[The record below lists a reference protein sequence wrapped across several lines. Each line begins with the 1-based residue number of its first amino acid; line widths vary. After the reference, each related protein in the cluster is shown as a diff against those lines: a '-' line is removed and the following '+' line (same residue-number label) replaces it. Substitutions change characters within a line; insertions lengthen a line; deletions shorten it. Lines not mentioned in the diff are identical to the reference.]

1 MNCWI
6 KKRRGHG
13 SSCAFPLPTMSLP
26 MVFIVLTLAGCATT
40 PLPSPSNTVTLK
52 PGEQVVQT
60 STLIALRAQIAALEK
75 TAAVTASCVSEKA
88 EVASLTRQLADA
100 RAGDPGYQKLETR
113 VNELQG
119 RLSQSQQRETDL
131 RKKLN
136 ELVQI
141 EKNARLPQG
150 H

>member
-6 KKRRGHG
+6 KKRRGLG
-13 SSCAFPLPTMSLP
+13 SSCACPSPTTSLP
-26 MVFIVLTLAGCATT
+26 MVFIVLTLAGCAAT
-40 PLPSPSNTVTLK
+40 PLPSPPNTVTLK

-60 STLIALRAQIAALEK
+60 STLMALRAQIAALEK
-75 TAAVTASCVSEKA
+75 TTAVTASCVSEKA
-88 EVASLTRQLADA
+88 EVASLTSQLADA

>member
-1 MNCWI
+1 
-6 KKRRGHG
+6 
-13 SSCAFPLPTMSLP
+13 MSLP
-26 MVFIVLTLAGCATT
+26 MVFIVLTLAGCAAT
-40 PLPSPSNTVTLK
+40 PLPSPPNTVTLK

-60 STLIALRAQIAALEK
+60 STLMALRAQIAALEK
-75 TAAVTASCVSEKA
+75 VAPVTAACVSEKA
-88 EVASLTRQLADA
+88 EVASLTSQLADA

-113 VNELQG
+113 VNELQS
-119 RLSQSQQRETDL
+119 RLTQSQQRETDL

>member
-1 MNCWI
+1 
-6 KKRRGHG
+6 
-13 SSCAFPLPTMSLP
+13 
-26 MVFIVLTLAGCATT
+26 MVFIVLTLAGCAAT
-40 PLPSPSNTVTLK
+40 PLPSPPNTVTLK

-60 STLIALRAQIAALEK
+60 STLMALRAQIAALEK
-75 TAAVTASCVSEKA
+75 VAPVTAACVSEKA
-88 EVASLTRQLADA
+88 EVASLTSQLADA

-113 VNELQG
+113 VNELQS
-119 RLSQSQQRETDL
+119 RLTQSQQRETDL